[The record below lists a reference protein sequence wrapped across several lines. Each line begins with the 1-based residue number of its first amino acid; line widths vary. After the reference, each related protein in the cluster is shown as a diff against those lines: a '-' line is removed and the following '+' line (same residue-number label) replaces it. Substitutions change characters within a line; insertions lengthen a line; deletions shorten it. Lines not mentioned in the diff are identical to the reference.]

1 MKKLKVVPA
10 NDTFG
15 ALNLMLDVM
24 EGRCA
29 GFISAPEVNGVR
41 PEVDVP
47 EEVADDVGLIVESSG
62 STGVPKKIELSVSA
76 LKHSAEASVRRL
88 GGPGQWLLALTPQFI
103 AGANVLIRSVVS
115 DSQPVIMNTQ
125 VPFTTE
131 AFVRGASLMEG
142 ERRYTSIV
150 PAQLERIAAEV
161 DSDAFLFSTLRK
173 FDAIL
178 VGGQASDFALIE
190 GLRAKGLNIVLSYG
204 MAETAGG
211 CVYDGMPLDGVSI
224 EIREGLVSVAG
235 PVLANGLGESFL
247 SSDLGEIVDGK
258 LSVLGRADRVIISGG
273 LKVSLERVE
282 EAALSIA
289 GVEEVAACPLASE
302 WGQSVG
308 IVYAGS
314 PEVSFDE
321 LTEVISPAAKVR
333 KSLRVEKLP
342 RLVSGKPDLVAC
354 SSLLA
359 D

>member
-41 PEVDVP
+41 PEVEVP
-47 EEVADDVGLIVESSG
+47 EDVADDVGLIVESSG
-62 STGVPKKIELSVSA
+62 STGAPKRIELSVAA
-76 LKHSAEASVRRL
+76 LKHSAEASLRRL

-142 ERRYTSIV
+142 ERRYTSLV
-150 PAQLERIAAEV
+150 PAQLQRIAAEV

-178 VGGQASDFALIE
+178 VTDLA
-190 GLRAKGLNIVLSYG
+190 
-204 MAETAGG
+204 
-211 CVYDGMPLDGVSI
+211 PL
-224 EIREGLVSVAG
+224 G
-235 PVLANGLGESFL
+235 PRRNFWS
-247 SSDLGEIVDGK
+247 
-258 LSVLGRADRVIISGG
+258 ISGSQPEPTPKSPQDPSDTHPGPQGPDQDPDGSSYRFLDRSLVDFGSQKGFKMEPLG
-273 LKVSLERVE
+273 LLW
-282 EAALSIA
+282 AQI
-289 GVEEVAACPLASE
+289 
-302 WGQSVG
+302 
-308 IVYAGS
+308 
-314 PEVSFDE
+314 
-321 LTEVISPAAKVR
+321 
-333 KSLRVEKLP
+333 
-342 RLVSGKPDLVAC
+342 
-354 SSLLA
+354 
-359 D
+359 